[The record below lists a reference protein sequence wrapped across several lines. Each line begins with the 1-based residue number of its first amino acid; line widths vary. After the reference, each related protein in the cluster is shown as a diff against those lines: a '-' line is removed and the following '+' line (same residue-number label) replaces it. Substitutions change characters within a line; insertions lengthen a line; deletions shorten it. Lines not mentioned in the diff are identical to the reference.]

1 LEAGQR
7 IRDFILEEKIGA
19 GGVGE
24 VWRARHQHLNTP
36 VAIKA
41 IYRHASPNPHFD
53 ERFLEEAR
61 VMARLKHPHIV
72 PVHDFFFLDDVWYLV
87 MDYIAGGS
95 LEDLL
100 KRRGRLA
107 LDDALH
113 ISRGILEALN
123 FAHSPGFSGRRIAS

>member
-1 LEAGQR
+1 MISQYRRNSA
-7 IRDFILEEKIGA
+7 
-19 GGVGE
+19 
-24 VWRARHQHLNTP
+24 NT
-36 VAIKA
+36 
-41 IYRHASPNPHFD
+41 IYSHASPNPDFD

-107 LDDALH
+107 LGEALH

-123 FAHSPGFSGRRIAS
+123 FAHHPLYSNSRRASKSSDHRVR